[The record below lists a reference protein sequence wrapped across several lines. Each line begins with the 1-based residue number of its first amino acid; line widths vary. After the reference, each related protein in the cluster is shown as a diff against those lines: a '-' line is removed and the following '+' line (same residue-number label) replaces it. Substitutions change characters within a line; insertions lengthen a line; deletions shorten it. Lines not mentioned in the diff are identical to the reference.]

1 LASSIEDFWMITH
14 VDNLLLCQV
23 EGQVPA
29 RQMMRQHWITVCLP
43 EEVSKCYGTPVKAKI
58 PGEKLVVFRDLE
70 GRVGVVDKKCP
81 HRGASLLFGRN
92 EKGAKLALTTVGKWT
107 LRKMTSKKTVRP

>member
-1 LASSIEDFWMITH
+1 MITH
-14 VDNLLLCQV
+14 EDNLLLCQV

-29 RQMMRQHWITVCLP
+29 RQMMRQHWNAVCP
-43 EEVSKCYGTPVKAKI
+43 SEEVSECHGTPVKAKI
-58 PGEKLVVFRDLE
+58 LSDNLVVFRDSK
-70 GRVGVVDKKCP
+70 GRVGVVDEKCP

-92 EKGAKLALTTVGKWT
+92 EEGACVALTTVGKWT